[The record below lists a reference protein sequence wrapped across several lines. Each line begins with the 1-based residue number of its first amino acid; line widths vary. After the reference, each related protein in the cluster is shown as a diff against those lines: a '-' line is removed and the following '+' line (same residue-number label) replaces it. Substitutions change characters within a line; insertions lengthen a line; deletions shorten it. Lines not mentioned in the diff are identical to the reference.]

1 MKKKLKDTNYILIS
15 KYNEVKFLI
24 KHILSAYTKLML
36 PFIISVKKKN
46 VKLVGILMDIVN
58 KF

>member
-15 KYNEVKFLI
+15 KYNEVQFLI

-36 PFIISVKKKN
+36 PFIIRVKKKN